1 MKKTWIQIYEVQK
14 PAEAGVLV
22 SLGVDHIGSV
32 LVSEDRWKQPVIR
45 RTVQAVQSSGAKS
58 GIIPISKDP
67 VKIFAALDY
76 YRPDFVHLCDTLSPF
91 PMERQTQ
98 LRDFDAHLSLQ
109 IDLKDRFPQIDIMR
123 SLSVVRPG
131 LSDAAVIQKNVLDFA
146 HRLAPFSDFF
156 LIDTLL
162 SGASQPVE
170 GFVGIT
176 GETCDWT
183 IAKAVIDASP
193 IPVILA
199 GGISDENV
207 YDAIIRLRPAGV
219 DSCTKTNA
227 VDRQGR
233 PVRFKKDMKKVLRLV
248 EEARRADAFLRAND
262 TSGQD
267 HAEGI

>member
-1 MKKTWIQIYEVQK
+1 MKKTLIQIYEVQK
-14 PAEAGVLV
+14 PKEAEALV

-32 LVSEDRWKQPVIR
+32 LVSEDRWKQPGIR
-45 RTVQAVQSSGAKS
+45 RTVQAVQNAGAKS

-67 VKIFAALDY
+67 VKIFSALDY

-91 PMERQTQ
+91 PKERQT
-98 LRDFDAHLSLQ
+98 LLHDFDALLSLQ
-109 IDLKDRFPQIDIMR
+109 IDIKDRFPQIDIMR
-123 SLSVVRPG
+123 SLSVPRPD
-131 LSDAAVIQKNVLDFA
+131 LPEAAVIQQNVLGFA
-146 HRLAPFSDFF
+146 ERLAPVSDFF

-162 SGASQPVE
+162 NGASQPVE

-207 YDAIIRLRPAGV
+207 YDAIVRLRPGGV

-233 PVRFKKDMKKVLRLV
+233 TVRFRKDMKKVQRLV
-248 EEARRADAFLRAND
+248 EEARRADAFLRDAES
-262 TSGQD
+262 TGHS
-267 HAEGI
+267 HAKGI